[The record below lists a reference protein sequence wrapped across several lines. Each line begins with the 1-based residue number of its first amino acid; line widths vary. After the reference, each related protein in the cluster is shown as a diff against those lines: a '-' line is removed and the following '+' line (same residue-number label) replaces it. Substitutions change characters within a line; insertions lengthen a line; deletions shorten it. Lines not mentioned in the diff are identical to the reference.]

1 MELFFNVIFSL
12 FIVNCLLLESF
23 LIGSYFLFPSP
34 WSFFIIW
41 EIFHNLENSLSPSV
55 KMSFFSFL
63 RFVCLL
69 LFMAVLGLRCGT
81 RAFSGCREW
90 GLLFTVVHQL
100 LTAVASLMAER
111 GQDFSSCGSQ
121 AVECRLSSCDAWA

>member
-1 MELFFNVIFSL
+1 
-12 FIVNCLLLESF
+12 
-23 LIGSYFLFPSP
+23 
-34 WSFFIIW
+34 
-41 EIFHNLENSLSPSV
+41 
-55 KMSFFSFL
+55 
-63 RFVCLL
+63 
-69 LFMAVLGLRCGT
+69 MAVLGLRCGT

-111 GQDFSSCGSQ
+111 GHDFSSCGSQ